1 MKRRRK
7 KSKLVDEKPRRWP
20 KLLYDVDKIKKQQQ
34 QR

>member
-7 KSKLVDEKPRRWP
+7 KSKLVDEKLVWP